1 MTGRVY
7 LFATLLL
14 AAPVVGSASDDCTP
28 DYTASVGQFETA
40 FEYWSGHA
48 NNPKNDPYGNTPD
61 NADAGTTTGAC
72 DDEYL
77 HMIARYMSAYE
88 TYEYRKT
95 NSYTS
100 APTGTPTLSPSST
113 PTLSPSSPPTLAPS
127 VATTAEADGVA
138 FTITF
143 SNLDINSFSNETFA
157 ASFNSAF
164 RDQMAKTANVSWEY
178 VTILEISSGSVA
190 VSTIVHFT
198 ISSSGSAD
206 IFKDQVLSEPD
217 SMFQDQS
224 FSSWGA
230 VTSSKV
236 SVETVIVPI
245 YTSSPTLAPTLS
257 PTSAPTLT
265 PPPPPPPSSPP
276 PSPSSPPP
284 PYPPPPSPPP
294 PLVITLGSGNCT
306 IVSSG
311 SIDTTCFVFSNPG
324 QAVRLTM
331 SASGFPDTTVDF
343 ITDGDTQEST
353 ATVCGFSPGIYAAT
367 GTIAYSDG
375 NTYDI
380 TEYLTILD

>member
-190 VSTIVHFT
+190 VSVRGDCDSPHLHFLTYPGSHSIAHFRANLNSTTSAPAVLTSALAFLATAT
-198 ISSSGSAD
+198 IS
-206 IFKDQVLSEPD
+206 
-217 SMFQDQS
+217 
-224 FSSWGA
+224 
-230 VTSSKV
+230 TSSK
-236 SVETVIVPI
+236 PA
-245 YTSSPTLAPTLS
+245 TSTRDYSWVWELYDCIEWQHRHNLLRVQQPG
-257 PTSAPTLT
+257 
-265 PPPPPPPSSPP
+265 SS
-276 PSPSSPPP
+276 
-284 PYPPPPSPPP
+284 
-294 PLVITLGSGNCT
+294 C
-306 IVSSG
+306 
-311 SIDTTCFVFSNPG
+311 
-324 QAVRLTM
+324 
-331 SASGFPDTTVDF
+331 
-343 ITDGDTQEST
+343 
-353 ATVCGFSPGIYAAT
+353 ATHHECQWIPRYYCGFHHRR
-367 GTIAYSDG
+367 
-375 NTYDI
+375 
-380 TEYLTILD
+380 